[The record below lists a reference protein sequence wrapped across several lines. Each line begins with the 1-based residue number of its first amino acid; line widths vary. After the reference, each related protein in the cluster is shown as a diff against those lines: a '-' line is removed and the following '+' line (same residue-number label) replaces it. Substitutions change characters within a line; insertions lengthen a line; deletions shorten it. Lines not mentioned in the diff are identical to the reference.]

1 MNDCDPEL
9 FEAELR
15 KLTPAQPP
23 AELMARLAA
32 ARPAPAQAPA
42 DRRAALRSPAPA
54 AQPRSLFSP
63 VGRRSPAAPGFS
75 QPSTLNPQPFWP
87 LLLRWL
93 APAAAVAALAVT
105 LRVWLPSR
113 HANRQPGNQLSV
125 AAQPTIKADAVEI
138 DQQLVAAFDAV
149 ARLPGGQPIRFRCR
163 EWSDEVVLRDSAR
176 GIVIEQRMPRL
187 EVVPVSFETY

>member
-1 MNDCDPEL
+1 MNGCDPEL

-15 KLTPAQPP
+15 KLTPARPP

-32 ARPAPAQAPA
+32 ARPAPAAPVF
-42 DRRAALRSPAPA
+42 P
-54 AQPRSLFSP
+54 QPKT
-63 VGRRSPAAPGFS
+63 
-75 QPSTLNPQPFWP
+75 QNPQPLWP

-93 APAAAVAALAVT
+93 APAAAVAALTAA
-105 LRVWLPSR
+105 LLVWWP
-113 HANRQPGNQLSV
+113 QPENQQHKNQLTA
-125 AAQPTIKADAVEI
+125 AAQLPMKADAVEI
-138 DQQLVAAFDAV
+138 GQQLVAAFDAV
-149 ARLPGGQPIRFRCR
+149 ARLPDGQPIRFRCR

>member
-1 MNDCDPEL
+1 V
-9 FEAELR
+9 
-15 KLTPAQPP
+15 
-23 AELMARLAA
+23 
-32 ARPAPAQAPA
+32 
-42 DRRAALRSPAPA
+42 AL
-54 AQPRSLFSP
+54 L
-63 VGRRSPAAPGFS
+63 
-75 QPSTLNPQPFWP
+75 
-87 LLLRWL
+87 
-93 APAAAVAALAVT
+93 
-105 LRVWLPSR
+105 VWLPSR

-149 ARLPGGQPIRFRCR
+149 ARLPDGQPIRFRCR